1 MKSKISKVIALAL
14 LSVSQFSVFAQSEK
28 PPISIG
34 AVLSL
39 TGPLAVAGLP
49 ERDGV
54 RLAIDS
60 LNASGGVQGRRLE
73 LVIEDDGSN
82 PDTALSKANALV
94 HTRNVKAL
102 LGGTG
107 LAATVAMGGVTSAGN
122 IPQISYTGLGPAVE
136 KERRCVFHLTPAQ
149 DLNARGMLEYAA
161 KALNVKQ
168 VGVLHDAG
176 FGQAVMASLNQLAG
190 SYGIE
195 IVGVEKFEIGA
206 TELST
211 QAAKLRSSKPQA
223 VLIATSNPAAFRAV
237 KQLRLNVPVV
247 ATHISAPYDSVKAMG
262 DAAEGV
268 TFADYLVAEDPL
280 PHQKAFVSA
289 FQSKFG
295 RMPKNFDAAG
305 YDSVYIL
312 ARGLQQA
319 GPDAS
324 GEKICGALQQRHEG
338 QMATYDFSAPDMGG
352 LSVTNFVY
360 STYSNGKFSRVPF
373 KGGR

>member
-1 MKSKISKVIALAL
+1 MQRNLSKIFAASL
-14 LSVSQFSVFAQSEK
+14 LVATQLPVFAQAEK
-28 PPISIG
+28 PAIPIG

-39 TGPLAVAGLP
+39 TGPLAVGGLP
-49 ERDGV
+49 ERDGI
-54 RLAIDS
+54 RLAIDTV
-60 LNASGGVQGRRLE
+60 NASGGVQGRRLE

-94 HTRNVKAL
+94 HTRKVKAL

-107 LAATVAMGGVTSAGN
+107 LAATVAMGGVTSAEN
-122 IPQISYTGLGPAVE
+122 IPHIAYTGLGPAVE
-136 KERRCVFHLTPAQ
+136 KDRRCVFHLTPAQ

-176 FGQAVMASLNQLAG
+176 FGQAVMASLNQLAS

-211 QAAKLRSSKPQA
+211 QAAKLRSMKPQA
-223 VLIATSNPAAFRAV
+223 VLIATTNPAAFRAV
-237 KQLRLNVPVV
+237 KQLRLNVPIV
-247 ATHISAPYDSVKAMG
+247 ATHISAPYDTVKAMG
-262 DAAEGV
+262 DSAEGV
-268 TFADYLVAEDPL
+268 IFADYLVAEDPL
-280 PHQKAFVSA
+280 PHQKTFVGA
-289 FQSKFG
+289 FQSKYG
-295 RMPKNFDAAG
+295 RLPKNFDAAG
-305 YDSVYIL
+305 YDSVFIL

-319 GPDAS
+319 GPEAS
-324 GEKICGALQQRHEG
+324 GEKICSALQQRHDG
-338 QMATYDFSAPDMGG
+338 QMATYDFAASDMGG
-352 LSVTNFVY
+352 LSVANFVY
-360 STYSNGKFSRVPF
+360 STYSNGKFSRVSF